1 MVGEAVKHRVALRA
15 PGILESFGHAQSLAK
30 FRGEQSRFDPKAAR
44 KARAPGSASDKRTA
58 RPATVEEASCRS
70 QEAMSGFSVNAFCLK
85 LNAVSRVRGLAVP
98 ST

>member
-1 MVGEAVKHRVALRA
+1 MPSLWPSSVVNGAGSIRVRP
-15 PGILESFGHAQSLAK
+15 PG
-30 FRGEQSRFDPKAAR
+30 KAAR

-70 QEAMSGFSVNAFCLK
+70 QEAMSSFSVNAFCLK